1 MQDAIDPNTTPGDG
15 AQALQG
21 QPQGPATPGGLSRE
35 DLSIGLIALGSV
47 LMLIMI
53 ARMLGRRRW
62 TQRAEAHAPK
72 PQHEVAAPAFT
83 STAAH
88 DRLDRLMTDAEEL
101 TRRLAAVLDNRAAK
115 IEILIEQADARLAA
129 LEAAEAHA
137 ALPVRP
143 REARPAPGPGEG
155 SGHAQESPASLAMDP
170 LHRKVYD
177 LADQGLTPV
186 DIARRI
192 EKPTGQVELIL
203 ALRRA

>member
-1 MQDAIDPNTTPGDG
+1 MQDAIDPQTTPDDG
-15 AQALQG
+15 AQPLQG
-21 QPQGPATPGGLSRE
+21 QPEGGATGGFVSREGLSVA
-35 DLSIGLIALGSV
+35 LIALGCV

-62 TQRAEAHAPK
+62 GRGAEAPVVK
-72 PQHEVAAPAFT
+72 TPLAAAQASFT

-88 DRLDRLMTDAEEL
+88 DRLDRLMADAEEL

-115 IEILIEQADARLAA
+115 IEILIEQADDRLRA
-129 LEAAEAHA
+129 LEAAGSDAGGPAGSRE
-137 ALPVRP
+137 VRP
-143 REARPAPGPGEG
+143 ASGMGEG
-155 SGHAQESPASLAMDP
+155 SGQGQEPQASLATDP